1 MQVRAAI
8 KKKVEK
14 QRRRTGEPALGSADI
29 QVAPYQPH
37 RQHKAGPNSKP
48 PPPSPPSAPS
58 AASDTEDQK
67 SLEETLEEMMQG
79 PQRREK
85 EAAGA
90 EPVDLLPIVDSVFG
104 QVGAAARRA
113 VCVHVCVHANLKL
126 ISSQQVRVQKLTGCH
141 ETDLWDDLPNCWMQN
156 LPVAAANRQNKQ
168 IAELLK
174 TFSNDDYKNDNNLVT
189 NL

>member
-37 RQHKAGPNSKP
+37 RQHKAGQNSQLLP
-48 PPPSPPSAPS
+48 LS

-67 SLEETLEEMMQG
+67 SLQETLEEMMQG

-85 EAAGA
+85 EVERA

-104 QVGAAARRA
+104 QVGAAKWRVVLCA
-113 VCVHVCVHANLKL
+113 CVSA
-126 ISSQQVRVQKLTGCH
+126 
-141 ETDLWDDLPNCWMQN
+141 
-156 LPVAAANRQNKQ
+156 
-168 IAELLK
+168 
-174 TFSNDDYKNDNNLVT
+174 
-189 NL
+189 